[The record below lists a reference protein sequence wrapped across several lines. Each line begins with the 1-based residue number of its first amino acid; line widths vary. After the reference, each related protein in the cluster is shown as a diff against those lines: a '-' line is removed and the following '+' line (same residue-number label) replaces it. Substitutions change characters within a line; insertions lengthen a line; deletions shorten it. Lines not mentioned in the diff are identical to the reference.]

1 MNDKVSVIVPVYNV
15 EKYIGRCIESIIK
28 QSYKNLEIILI
39 DDGSKDN
46 SGKICDEYAQKDN
59 RIKVIHK
66 KNGGLSD
73 ARNTGLN
80 IVNGEY
86 ICFIDSDDYI
96 HKDLLKDNL
105 EKLIQQKADMICF
118 NRFVVNGEKII
129 EKPQLYNEN
138 MTTYDVISGIWK
150 KKLSNVVWDKL
161 YKKSLWEN
169 VRFVKGQI
177 FEDLYAMPYILE
189 NVNKIICNNQ
199 AYYYYER
206 GNVSSISHNVGMKF
220 YILEFVGACI
230 KIKVAKDK
238 WQDLY
243 QYSID
248 KAYEYGFQAYQYN
261 IFTKYLSDEQNKK
274 IQEFFRGGH
283 GCVPTEVKYR
293 IFLWDFHHGNIINK
307 IKGFFYYWKSKK
319 NGWIE

>member
-1 MNDKVSVIVPVYNV
+1 MESNFAKKCKVSIIVPVYNV
-15 EKYIGRCIESIIK
+15 EKYVERCIESIIK

-80 IVNGEY
+80 IADGEY

-96 HKDLLKDNL
+96 HKDLVKDNL

-118 NRFVVNGEKII
+118 NRFVINGEKII

-150 KKLSNVVWDKL
+150 KN
-161 YKKSLWEN
+161 
-169 VRFVKGQI
+169 
-177 FEDLYAMPYILE
+177 
-189 NVNKIICNNQ
+189 
-199 AYYYYER
+199 
-206 GNVSSISHNVGMKF
+206 
-220 YILEFVGACI
+220 
-230 KIKVAKDK
+230 
-238 WQDLY
+238 
-243 QYSID
+243 
-248 KAYEYGFQAYQYN
+248 
-261 IFTKYLSDEQNKK
+261 YLM
-274 IQEFFRGGH
+274 
-283 GCVPTEVKYR
+283 
-293 IFLWDFHHGNIINK
+293 
-307 IKGFFYYWKSKK
+307 
-319 NGWIE
+319 